1 MGIPIGK
8 AALYTA
14 LGGIRP
20 EECLGVLLD
29 VGTNTESIREDP
41 AYIGLRRPRE
51 RGQAYEDF
59 VEEFMRAAQ
68 QVRGEGKI

>member
-1 MGIPIGK
+1 MS
-8 AALYTA
+8 
-14 LGGIRP
+14 
-20 EECLGVLLD
+20 GVLLD
-29 VGTNTESIREDP
+29 VGTNTEGIREDP

-68 QVRGEGKI
+68 QVRGQGKI